1 MIVIRIIMI
10 IIRIMIIIMYCITYD
25 MVSIMSCSALFDY
38 VILYVILFGS
48 GILRYGFHIILYHR
62 ILYYSILYLCSVLR
76 IIFYLFEVISRSPK
90 RTSLRII
97 DNIIQSWGWNVISET
112 FDLLWKL
119 IYNNANFC
127 PPEGLAHFEKQWHLL
142 LHSSPCSVHVHFL
155 TMSNFNV
162 RVSRDSHDEN
172 PE

>member
-1 MIVIRIIMI
+1 MI

-38 VILYVILFGS
+38 VLLYVILFGS
-48 GILRYGFHIILYHR
+48 GILRYGFHIILYHST
-62 ILYYSILYLCSVLR
+62 LYYDILYLCSVLR
-76 IIFYLFEVISRSPK
+76 IIFYLLEVISRSPK

-97 DNIIQSWGWNVISET
+97 DNIIQSRGWNIISEM
-112 FDLLWKL
+112 FDTLCKF
-119 IYNNANFC
+119 ICNDANFC
-127 PPEGLAHFEKQWHLL
+127 PPEGLAHFEKQCHLL
-142 LHSSPCSVHVHFL
+142 LHFSHWPLHVHFL

-172 PE
+172 P

>member
-38 VILYVILFGS
+38 VLLYVIFS
-48 GILRYGFHIILYHR
+48 VRVYYVMVFILYCT
-62 ILYYSILYLCSVLR
+62 IGYYISILYLCSVLR

-97 DNIIQSWGWNVISET
+97 DNIIQS
-112 FDLLWKL
+112 
-119 IYNNANFC
+119 
-127 PPEGLAHFEKQWHLL
+127 
-142 LHSSPCSVHVHFL
+142 
-155 TMSNFNV
+155 
-162 RVSRDSHDEN
+162 
-172 PE
+172 

>member
-1 MIVIRIIMI
+1 
-10 IIRIMIIIMYCITYD
+10 MYCITYD

-38 VILYVILFGS
+38 VLLYVILFGS
-48 GILRYGFHIILYHR
+48 GMLRYVLFFNIILYH
-62 ILYYSILYLCSVLR
+62 IISYYSILYLCSVLC

-97 DNIIQSWGWNVISET
+97 DNIIQSWGWNVISEM

-127 PPEGLAHFEKQWHLL
+127 PPEGLAHFEKQCHLL
-142 LHSSPCSVHVHFL
+142 LHFSHWPLRAHFL

-172 PE
+172 P

>member
-97 DNIIQSWGWNVISET
+97 DNIIQSWGWKLFRKRSIYYESLYIIMQISV
-112 FDLLWKL
+112 LLRAWPIL
-119 IYNNANFC
+119 RSSGIFC
-127 PPEGLAHFEKQWHLL
+127 CIRHLALYMFI
-142 LHSSPCSVHVHFL
+142 F
-155 TMSNFNV
+155 
-162 RVSRDSHDEN
+162 
-172 PE
+172 

>member
-1 MIVIRIIMI
+1 MMMIVIRIIMI

-38 VILYVILFGS
+38 VLLYVILFGS

-62 ILYYSILYLCSVLR
+62 ILYYSILYLCSVLC

-97 DNIIQSWGWNVISET
+97 DNIIQS
-112 FDLLWKL
+112 
-119 IYNNANFC
+119 
-127 PPEGLAHFEKQWHLL
+127 
-142 LHSSPCSVHVHFL
+142 
-155 TMSNFNV
+155 
-162 RVSRDSHDEN
+162 
-172 PE
+172 

>member
-1 MIVIRIIMI
+1 
-10 IIRIMIIIMYCITYD
+10 MYYVWHGFYYV
-25 MVSIMSCSALFDY
+25 MFCSVRLCPPICYF
-38 VILYVILFGS
+38 FGS
-48 GILRYGFHIILYHR
+48 GILSHGFHIILYHR
-62 ILYYSILYLCSVLR
+62 ILYYSILYLCFVLR

-155 TMSNFNV
+155 TMSKKSQNIAT
-162 RVSRDSHDEN
+162 HKKH
-172 PE
+172 